1 MTHRSTITAVAEPAG
16 RPPRR
21 TPPAWNRKR
30 PFPATLRGGRHLT
43 GPTSTK
49 DVRHYTLDLT
59 GSGLAFEVGDSVA
72 IVPVNDPALV
82 DSLLARLGLD
92 GDSSVQPSGPGRA
105 GADRGDRTLAD
116 VLTHDRELALPSL
129 HLLREAAA
137 EPGGEQIAALL
148 AAGDRQALDRWMWG
162 RDVLDVFDLVPGLRP
177 DAGRLVT
184 LLHPLVHRAYSIAS
198 SPLAA
203 GETLD
208 LTVAGVAYRTGGRE
222 HRGVCSSYLSD
233 RIGPHGRCGA
243 FMLPNKR
250 FRLPSD
256 DLPVIMIGP
265 GTGVAPF
272 RAFLQ
277 ERRLRGDSGPNWLF
291 FGDRHRATDFL
302 YRDEFAA
309 ATASGLLSRLDLAFS
324 RDQADK
330 VYVQHRMREH
340 GRELVAWLDAGA
352 HVYVCGD
359 AQHMAGDVDTALV
372 DIVAEHAGLGRER
385 AVEHVAGLRREG
397 RYHRDVY

>member
-1 MTHRSTITAVAEPAG
+1 MTHRSALTAIAEPAG

-30 PFPATLRGGRHLT
+30 PFAAALLGGRRLT
-43 GPTSTK
+43 GPASTK
-49 DVRHYTLDLT
+49 DVRHYTLDLA
-59 GSGLAFEVGDSVA
+59 GSGLTFEVGDSVA
-72 IVPVNDPALV
+72 VVPVNDPALV
-82 DSLLARLGLD
+82 ASLLMRLGLD
-92 GDSSVQPSGPGRA
+92 GEEMLQPGGRGPRS
-105 GADRGDRTLAD
+105 ADPVDRTLAD

-129 HLLREAAA
+129 HLLRETATH
-137 EPGGEQIAALL
+137 PGGEQIEALL
-148 AAGDRQALDRWMWG
+148 AAGDRQALDRWLWG

-177 DAGRLVT
+177 DAERLIT

-203 GETLD
+203 AETLD
-208 LTVAGVAYRTGGRE
+208 LTVAGVAYRTGDRD

-233 RIGPHGRCGA
+233 RIGPDRRCGA

-250 FRLPSD
+250 FRLPAD

-277 ERRLRGDSGPNWLF
+277 ERRLRGASGPNWLF
-291 FGDRHRATDFL
+291 FGDRNRAADFL
-302 YRDEFAA
+302 YEDEFTEAA
-309 ATASGLLSRLDLAFS
+309 ASGLLTRMDLAFS
-324 RDQADK
+324 RDQAGK
-330 VYVQHRMREH
+330 VYVQHRMRDH
-340 GRELVAWLDAGA
+340 GRDLLAWLDAGA
-352 HVYVCGD
+352 HLYVCGD
-359 AQHMAGDVDTALV
+359 AQRMAGDVDATLV
-372 DIVAEHAGLGRER
+372 DIVAEHAVSDRER
-385 AVEHVAGLRREG
+385 AVEYVAALRREG